1 MKSNQKTYVRSLCT
15 AGLIAALYV
24 ALTLIS
30 AALGLHSG
38 AIQLRLSEAL
48 CVLPLFTPAAIPGLA
63 VGCLLAN
70 ALTGSLLPDVLL
82 GSLATL
88 IGAVGTRLLRR
99 LPWPVALVPPILANA
114 LIVPAVLITFY
125 GLEGTYGFFFL
136 TVGAGELIS
145 VGLFGTLLYTALRK
159 RNVW

>member
-1 MKSNQKTYVRSLCT
+1 MKNL
-15 AGLIAALYV
+15 
-24 ALTLIS
+24 
-30 AALGLHSG
+30 ALGLS
-38 AIQLRLSEAL
+38 LL
-48 CVLPLFTPAAIPGLA
+48 TPAAVPGLA

-88 IGAVGTRLLRR
+88 IGAVGTYRMRR
-99 LPWPVALVPPILANA
+99 LPWPVALIPPILANA
-114 LIVPAVLITFY
+114 LMVPAVLITFY

-145 VGLFGTLLYTALRK
+145 VGVFGSLLYTALRK